1 MFENFIEKIN
11 SLAITD
17 FDLDIDYQV
26 VYLTLQDFDPE
37 RGGYSRIFDNA
48 LAIESLLD
56 WLKNSCNSF
65 RNSSFSTYYYFDDFT
80 VSLAYLSSL
89 M

>member
-1 MFENFIEKIN
+1 MFENFIRKIN

-17 FDLDIDYQV
+17 FDLDIDYQT
-26 VYLTLQDFDPE
+26 VYLTLQDSDPE
-37 RGGYSRIFDNA
+37 RREYSRTFDNA

-56 WLKNSCNSF
+56 WLENSCNSF
-65 RNSSFSTYYYFDDFT
+65 RDSSFSTYYYFDDFT